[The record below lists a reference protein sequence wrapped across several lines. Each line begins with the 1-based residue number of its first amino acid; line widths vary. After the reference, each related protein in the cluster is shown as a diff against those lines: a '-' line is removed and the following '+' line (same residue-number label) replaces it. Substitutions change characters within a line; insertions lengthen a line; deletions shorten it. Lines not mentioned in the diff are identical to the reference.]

1 MALIMLLSI
10 VTDKGVMK
18 MLRELHK
25 WLSLAIS
32 LFLMLFVVSGI
43 IMNHRRLF
51 SACSVSRSL
60 LPENYRYQNWNLA
73 AVKGF
78 VHLPSGEKLIYGN
91 IGIWKTDSTFNS
103 FEDMNNGFKKGVDQR
118 KTFTLLLSKSGELY
132 SGTLFGLY
140 IFDTAGNTWTNIP
153 LPEGE
158 ARVVKILEQEGA
170 ILILT
175 RSFLYELHGKNLT
188 RLSIPAPQGY
198 DGKVRLFRTLW
209 VIHSGEVFGPVG
221 RLIVDLAGTALLFL
235 IVSGLYFTFLSYATR
250 KLPGEKCRRLFSID
264 RTSIKWHSW
273 TGFYGFIVFMVLVLT
288 GSFLRPPLLIP
299 IANSYVA
306 PIPHTRL
313 AGQNAWED
321 KLRDI
326 VYDKPSSSFII
337 STSDGFFHFR
347 PGDTHAEPFRIQ
359 PPVSIMGIT
368 VFEPLPDSSYLVGSF
383 NGLFRWNP
391 HKGSVA
397 YALTGQSPAQESGGS
412 LFGEIAVAGVM
423 VSNGRLNAVID
434 YNAGWIPLEKGASS
448 PEMPA
453 VIRFQPFSLWNLSQE
468 VHTGR
473 IFSPIAGG
481 LYILYV
487 PLMGIGT
494 MLSLITGLL
503 IWLKMRR
510 KKRGLKDSQAAG

>member
-1 MALIMLLSI
+1 MI
-10 VTDKGVMK
+10 VTEKGVMK
-18 MLRELHK
+18 MLRKFHK

-43 IMNHRRLF
+43 IMNHRGLF
-51 SACSVSRSL
+51 SACSVSRNL
-60 LPENYRYQNWNLA
+60 LPENYRYENWNLA

-78 VHLPSGEKLIYGN
+78 VHLPSGEKLVYGN
-91 IGIWKTDSTFNS
+91 IGIWKTDSTFKS
-103 FEDMNNGFKKGVDQR
+103 FADMNNGFKKGVDQR
-118 KTFTLLLSKSGELY
+118 KTFTLLLSKSGDLY

-140 IFDTAGNTWTNIP
+140 IFDTADNTWTNIP

-158 ARVVKILEQEGA
+158 ARVVKILEQEGT

-175 RSFLYELHGKNLT
+175 RSFLYELHGKNLI
-188 RLSIPAPQGY
+188 RLNIPAPQGY
-198 DGKVRLFRTLW
+198 DGRVRLFRTLW

-221 RLIVDLAGTALLFL
+221 RLIVDLVGSALLFL
-235 IVSGLYFTFLSYATR
+235 ILSGLYFTFLSYATG
-250 KLPGEKCRRLFSID
+250 KLPGEKCRKLFSIN

-273 TGFYGFIVFMVLVLT
+273 IGFYGFIVFIVLVLT

-299 IANSYVA
+299 IAKAYVN

-313 AGQNAWED
+313 AGHNAWDD

-326 VYDKPSSSFII
+326 VYDKISSSFII

-347 PGDTHAEPFRIQ
+347 PGDVHAEAFRIE

-383 NGLFRWNP
+383 NGIFRWNP
-391 HKGSVA
+391 HKGLIA
-397 YALTGQSPAQESGGS
+397 YALDGQSPAQGS
-412 LFGEIAVAGVM
+412 LGNPFGEIAVTGAM
-423 VSNGRLNAVID
+423 ISDGRLQAVID
-434 YNAGWIPLEKGASS
+434 YNTGWIPLEKGASS

-453 VIRFQPFSLWNLSQE
+453 VIKYQPFSLWNLSQE

-473 IFSPIAGG
+473 IFSPIVGG

-487 PLMGIGT
+487 PLMGIAT
-494 MLSLITGLL
+494 MLVLITGVW
-503 IWLKMRR
+503 IWLTMRR
-510 KKRGLKDSQAAG
+510 KKRGVKNSQAAG